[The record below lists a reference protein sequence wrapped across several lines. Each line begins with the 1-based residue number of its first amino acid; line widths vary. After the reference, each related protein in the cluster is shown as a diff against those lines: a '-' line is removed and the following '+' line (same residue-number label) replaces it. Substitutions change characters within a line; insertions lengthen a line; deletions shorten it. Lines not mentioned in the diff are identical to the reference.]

1 MITFLKIAFHIVME
15 DDQEIAYASPI
26 PIAISSLYMRYTT
39 TFDWQDGRQILS
51 SWGIESPQLS
61 MWSKDSR

>member
-1 MITFLKIAFHIVME
+1 MIIFLKIASHIVIE
-15 DDQEIAYASPI
+15 DDQEIASASPL

-39 TFDWQDGRQILS
+39 TFDWQDRRQILS
-51 SWGIESPQLS
+51 SCIESPQLS